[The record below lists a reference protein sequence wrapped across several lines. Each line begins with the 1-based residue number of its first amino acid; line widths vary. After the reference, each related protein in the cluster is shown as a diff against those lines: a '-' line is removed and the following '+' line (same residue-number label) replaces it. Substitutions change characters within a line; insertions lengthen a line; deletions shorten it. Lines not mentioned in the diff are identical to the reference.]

1 MLSRVVAIVLLL
13 QLSLAA
19 NVFAGIYCFV
29 DEQGVVHFSNVPTDN
44 RYKLYKTF
52 KKPLLKR
59 KTRKIR
65 SRPIYESYYDSH
77 IWKAAIK
84 YGVDFALLK
93 AVIKAESNFDPNAVS
108 PKGAEGLMQ
117 LMPETSQLLNVKDPF
132 DPEENILAGT
142 RYLKML
148 MDQFN
153 NNVVFALA
161 AYNAGPDVVSEYKGI
176 PPYPETVTYVKRV
189 LEYFRDYKSK
199 IRLSMK

>member
-1 MLSRVVAIVLLL
+1 MVVRIVAILLLL
-13 QLSLAA
+13 QFSFAP
-19 NVFAGIYCFV
+19 NIFAGIYCFV
-29 DEQGVVHFSNVPTDN
+29 DAQGVVHFSNVPTDT
-44 RYKLYKTF
+44 RYKLYKTY
-52 KKPLLKR
+52 KKPLIRR
-59 KTRKIR
+59 KIKKIR
-65 SRPIYESYYDSH
+65 SLPVYESYYDKH

-84 YGVDFALLK
+84 YGLDFALLK

-117 LMPETSQLLNVKDPF
+117 LMPETSQLLKVKDPF

-142 RYLKML
+142 RYLRML

-153 NNVVFALA
+153 NNIIFALA

-189 LEYFRDYKSK
+189 LGYFKDYKSK
-199 IRLSMK
+199 ISLSMK